1 MSEMAKQVHDE
12 LTVTMSQVLD
22 DGGTEP
28 AWEAWARGWLAG
40 SPRARSREA
49 TMAAL
54 RVLEAAAKF
63 RDAMSAGDV
72 ERDMP
77 GYSVEDW
84 RSLQSR
90 LCVTEAAMCLARD
103 LWGGARE
110 ATAKV
115 PAVGKMVPGAFRKKA
130 EPAAAATP

>member
-1 MSEMAKQVHDE
+1 MSDMAKQVSEE
-12 LTVTMSQVLD
+12 LSATMSQVLD

-49 TMAAL
+49 TLAAL

-90 LCVTEAAMCLARD
+90 LYVTEAAMCLARD

-110 ATAKV
+110 ATSKV
-115 PAVGKMVPGAFRKKA
+115 AAVGKLVPSAFRKKA
-130 EPAAAATP
+130 EPVATAS